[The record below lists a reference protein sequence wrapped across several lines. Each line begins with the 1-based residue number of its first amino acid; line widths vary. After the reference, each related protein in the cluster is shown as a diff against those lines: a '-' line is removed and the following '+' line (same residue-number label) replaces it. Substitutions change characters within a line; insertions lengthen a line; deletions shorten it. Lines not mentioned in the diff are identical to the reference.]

1 MTEPY
6 GDLDLA
12 TLLGLLADRDAEIAQ
27 MRVDIESL
35 NKAANYEVD
44 RLFRELE
51 ETKLRLEGERRITAA
66 YSERARTH
74 RCIPLAGGPDS
85 SVSINTSGVRSGGEG

>member
-1 MTEPY
+1 MPEPY

-35 NKAANYEVD
+35 NRVASSEVD

-51 ETKLRLEGERRITAA
+51 QTKLRLEGERRITAA
-66 YSERARTH
+66 YSLRYGPGVPDFPIGGAR
-74 RCIPLAGGPDS
+74 
-85 SVSINTSGVRSGGEG
+85 

>member
-6 GDLDLA
+6 ADLDLT

-27 MRVDIESL
+27 MRADIEGL
-35 NKAANYEVD
+35 NRVASSEVD

-51 ETKLRLEGERRITAA
+51 QAKLRLEGERRITAA
-66 YSERARTH
+66 YSAKFQASGLDLPDDSIGGAR
-74 RCIPLAGGPDS
+74 
-85 SVSINTSGVRSGGEG
+85 